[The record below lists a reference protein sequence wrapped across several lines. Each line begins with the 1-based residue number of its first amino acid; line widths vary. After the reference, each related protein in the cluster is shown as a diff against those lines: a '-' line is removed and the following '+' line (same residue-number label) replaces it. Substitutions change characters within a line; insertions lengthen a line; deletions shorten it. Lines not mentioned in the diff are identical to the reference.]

1 MTRSEIGQCGGGV
14 DCRGR
19 SRASPRRV
27 LEDGPVA
34 GRSGWHLRRCG
45 SRWSGWASPTRR
57 SASSARSSGSPGRP
71 STGNVSPDGEGRPDG
86 ARVLAR
92 R

>member
-1 MTRSEIGQCGGGV
+1 MFGRPFGGLPCRPRTSAHGGRTSANETKTETRSGVPTGPTSSRDVPPACTGMTRSEIGQCGGGV

-34 GRSGWHLRRCG
+34 GRSR
-45 SRWSGWASPTRR
+45 
-57 SASSARSSGSPGRP
+57 
-71 STGNVSPDGEGRPDG
+71 
-86 ARVLAR
+86 
-92 R
+92 